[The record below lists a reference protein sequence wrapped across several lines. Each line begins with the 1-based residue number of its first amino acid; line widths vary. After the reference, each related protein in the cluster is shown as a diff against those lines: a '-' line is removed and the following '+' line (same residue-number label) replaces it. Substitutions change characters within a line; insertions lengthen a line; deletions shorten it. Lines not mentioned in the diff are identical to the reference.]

1 MRAYKSAL
9 SLALLLAF
17 GSAFAGNS
25 GTMTRKDGKAVPVT
39 AIYVQPDHVAAY
51 IVFSDSEKA
60 TKVVEDLAN
69 NSYSS
74 IDGIISAEHIFRDLA
89 AHDAHPVLLNIGGW
103 ISDNE
108 PIFDLQMSDG
118 GRIKNLQH
126 DKAKVHI
133 DHDDEKR
140 IEGRLKYADKELE
153 LDLPFALDKGP
164 GTFAG
169 AGLPITPPPPPPP
182 PAPKSP
188 HG

>member
-1 MRAYKSAL
+1 MQICKSVLA
-9 SLALLLAF
+9 LALLAACS
-17 GSAFAGNS
+17 SAFAGNS
-25 GTMTRKDGKAVPVT
+25 GTLTRKGGKPAPVT

-51 IVFSDSEKA
+51 IVFSDNEKA
-60 TKVVEDLAN
+60 TKVVEHLAN
-69 NSYSS
+69 TSYGS
-74 IDGIISAEHIFRDLA
+74 IDGILSAEHIFRDLA
-89 AHDAHPVLLNIGGW
+89 ANGAHPLLLNIGGW

-126 DKAKVHI
+126 DKAKVRI

-140 IEGRLKYADKELE
+140 IEGRLSYADNELE

-169 AGLPITPPPPPPP
+169 AGLPNTPPPPPPP

-188 HG
+188 RG